1 MICDMKMEDKTM
13 AKRTHFTVN
22 HLGEVAK
29 FSSYKQAMEFAS
41 HMSRDGIITEVR
53 DRTGLV
59 GQYIGSIPTREFQD
73 HPNTLQNL

>member
-1 MICDMKMEDKTM
+1 MT
-13 AKRTHFTVN
+13 KRTHFTVS

-29 FSSYKQAMEFAS
+29 FSSYKQAMEFAC

-59 GQYIGSIPTREFQD
+59 GQYIGSIPTKEFQE
-73 HPNTLQNL
+73 HHNTLQNL